1 MTIRY
6 SRVPES
12 ETRSEADT
20 RFLDG
25 IDRRHLA
32 VGQLADLS
40 DTATNAEIVARLN
53 ELLAIFRM
61 R

>member
-6 SRVPES
+6 SRVPQS
-12 ETRSEADT
+12 DDRSEADT
-20 RFLDG
+20 QFLDG

-40 DTATNAEIVARLN
+40 DSATNAEIIDKIN
-53 ELLAIFRM
+53 ELIAIFRT